1 MDLEEAARRLIDEYS
16 RMARVYDVQAAPHHA
31 PLVRRVLE
39 LAELEPGMAVID
51 VGCGT
56 GNLAFETVERV
67 GPGGHVTGID
77 AAREAILVAME
88 KTERRHLDNVRFE
101 AMDARHLRYEDET
114 FDAVLSCLGIPTVGR
129 VECFAEVRRV
139 LRPGGRFV
147 FCEWSG
153 IGNPITKAF
162 FDTLAKYRAAR
173 PPVAEVARLLEAR
186 RVINA
191 DPGVVGMRKPEAW
204 VQKLKELGFREARY
218 LTEAHTTILQDAE
231 EYLSYML
238 AWGDNERELRSMTPE
253 TRESFGK
260 DLAHRVEPLVTSR
273 GIAISREGHFCI
285 GRSAESS

>member
-1 MDLEEAARRLIDEYS
+1 MDLEEAARLLIDEYS
-16 RMARVYDVQAAPHHA
+16 RMARVYDVQAAPLHA

-56 GNLAFETVERV
+56 GNLAFEAVERV
-67 GPGGHVTGID
+67 GPRGLVTGID
-77 AAREAILVAME
+77 AAREAILVA
-88 KTERRHLDNVRFE
+88 TDRAERRYLDKVRFE

-129 VECFAEVRRV
+129 VECFTEVHRV

-153 IGNPITKAF
+153 SGNPITKAY

-173 PPVAEVARLLEAR
+173 PPVPEVARLLEAR
-186 RVINA
+186 RAINE
-191 DPGVVGMRKPEAW
+191 DPGVSGMRKPEAW
-204 VQKLKELGFREARY
+204 VQKLEELGFREARY
-218 LTEAHTTILQDAE
+218 FTEAHTIIWPAAE

-253 TRESFGK
+253 MRESFGR
-260 DLAHRVEPLVTSR
+260 DLARRVEPLATPQ
-273 GIAISREGHFCI
+273 GIAISREAHFCL
-285 GRSAESS
+285 GREP